1 VVVTGR
7 ASLSEVA
14 HLVAD
19 GVTTDGVAAR
29 LGLAPGLAEAMVAEL
44 SRLGVVQV
52 TATGVP
58 RASCTACHPS
68 PSCAA
73 CPLAPSRGD
82 TAS

>member
-1 VVVTGR
+1 MTGR

>member
-1 VVVTGR
+1 VVVSGR
-7 ASLSEVA
+7 ASLVEVA

-19 GVTTDGVAAR
+19 GVTTSGVAAR

-44 SRLGVVQV
+44 NRLGVVQV

-58 RASCTACHPS
+58 RTSCTACRPS

-73 CPLAPSRGD
+73 CPLVPRP
-82 TAS
+82 